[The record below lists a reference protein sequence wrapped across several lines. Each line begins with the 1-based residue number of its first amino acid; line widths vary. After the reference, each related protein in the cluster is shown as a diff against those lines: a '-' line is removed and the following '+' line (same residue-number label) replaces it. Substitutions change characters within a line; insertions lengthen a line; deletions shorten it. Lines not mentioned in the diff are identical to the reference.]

1 MSEKWRR
8 QRVIEALH
16 FCEENDFCCDECPGI
31 EFLSQ
36 EGECGGCSAHRVA
49 LLMLEEDHAFNEL
62 LASLYTAGNN
72 AFAKDLI
79 VKRLKEDGYI
89 KETEQDG
96 RADEDGI

>member
-1 MSEKWRR
+1 MSDKWRR
-8 QRVIEALH
+8 QRVIEALQ
-16 FCEENDFCCDECPGI
+16 FCEENDCCDECPGI

-62 LASLYTAGNN
+62 LASLYAADNN
-72 AFAKDLI
+72 AFAKELI

-89 KETEQDG
+89 KEAEQDG
-96 RADEDGI
+96 RADENGI

>member
-8 QRVIEALH
+8 QRVIEALQ

-36 EGECGGCSAHRVA
+36 EDQISDCSAHRVA
-49 LLMLEEDHAFNEL
+49 RLMLEEDHAFNEL
-62 LASLYTAGNN
+62 LASLYTDGNN
-72 AFAKDLI
+72 TFAKDLI

-89 KETEQDG
+89 KEAEQD
-96 RADEDGI
+96 D

>member
-8 QRVIEALH
+8 QRVIEALQ
-16 FCEENDFCCDECPGI
+16 FCEENVCCDECPGI

-49 LLMLEEDHAFNEL
+49 LLMLEEDNAFNEV

-72 AFAKDLI
+72 AFARDLI
-79 VKRLKEDGYI
+79 IKRLREDGYI
-89 KETEQDG
+89 KEAEQD
-96 RADEDGI
+96 D

>member
-8 QRVIEALH
+8 QRVIEALR

-36 EGECGGCSAHRVA
+36 EDQISECSANRVE

-89 KETEQDG
+89 REAEQDG
-96 RADEDGI
+96 RFDEDGV